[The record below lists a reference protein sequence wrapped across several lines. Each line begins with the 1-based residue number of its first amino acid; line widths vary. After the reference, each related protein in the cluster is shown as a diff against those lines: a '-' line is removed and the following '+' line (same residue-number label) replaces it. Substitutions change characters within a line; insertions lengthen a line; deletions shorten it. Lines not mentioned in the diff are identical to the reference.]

1 MIMDQYTERQI
12 LIDRRR
18 DEMVARY
25 PSLWD
30 ELIAEWKSPGSDDR
44 AWLMYS
50 ANYLFRTRGVR
61 WAMDPLSL
69 QSRIPQA
76 PRMDAARDLK
86 DLDFVLL
93 SHRHR
98 DHLDS
103 ALLRA
108 LCHLP
113 ILWVVPEAM
122 FQLVQREIGLPASQ
136 ILVPKLMQPIEI
148 RGLRITAFDGLHWEA
163 APDYPTGR
171 RGVPATGYL
180 VEQGNKRW
188 LFPGD
193 TRKYDPAAM
202 PDLGPVDVLF
212 AHLWLGRGAANHP
225 SPVLL
230 DRFCRFCLA
239 LKPHRIILSHLE
251 EWGRK
256 AADFWDL
263 EHARLVVAF
272 IKQFVPSMPIEIALT
287 GDRVLLELAQQRNA
301 PNTD

>member
-1 MIMDQYTERQI
+1 MDQYTERQI
-12 LIDRRR
+12 LINRRR

-30 ELIAEWKSPGSDDR
+30 KLIAEWKSPGSDDR
-44 AWLMYS
+44 AWLIYS
-50 ANYLFRTRGVR
+50 ANYLFCTQGVR
-61 WAMDPLSL
+61 WAMDPLAL

-76 PRMDAARDLK
+76 PRMDVARDLK

-93 SHRHR
+93 THRHK
-98 DHLDS
+98 DHMDS
-103 ALLRA
+103 GLLRA
-108 LCHLP
+108 LRHLP
-113 ILWVVPEAM
+113 IQWVVPEAM
-122 FQLVQREIGLPASQ
+122 FQLVQGEIGLPTRQ
-136 ILVPKLMQPIEI
+136 ILVPQLMQPMEI
-148 RGLRITAFDGLHWEA
+148 SGLRITSFDGLHWEA

-193 TRKYDPAAM
+193 TRRYHLPAI

-212 AHLWLGRGAANHP
+212 AHLWFGRRAAHQ
-225 SPVLL
+225 SPPPLL
-230 DRFCRFCLA
+230 EHFCRFCLA
-239 LKPHRIILSHLE
+239 LKPHRIILAHLE

-263 EHARLVVAF
+263 EHA
-272 IKQFVPSMPIEIALT
+272 KQAV
-287 GDRVLLELAQQRNA
+287 RVLRQQAPSFPIQNAFLGDSLLLE
-301 PNTD
+301 